1 MSKTFPFAVV
11 GDWHLAYVT
20 AAGLTKLNHKTALIT
35 SQYQPNSHTIPKLD
49 FFEPGLDETFEKSS
63 ASGLLSF
70 FSAPNDEWTAD
81 YVWLCVDTPVDE
93 RDEPQ
98 LDILFQLL
106 DQIKAKNVC
115 KKALLVSSQIPIGFC
130 QQVEKEYGFPV
141 VCIPEN
147 LRLGQGLKTFSEA
160 DRVVI
165 GSQSPKLGEEVK
177 TLLSGIKAN
186 FVLCNLPTAEMIK
199 HATNTFLANSISFA
213 NQIAAIGESFG
224 VNSRV
229 VGEALKLDSRI
240 GSKAYVVPGLG
251 FAGGTLPRD
260 LRVLQ
265 KTARMMDH
273 SATLIDSILEVNE
286 RVFGNI
292 VRGFEEYFG
301 GNLKGKTICVLGY
314 TYKPDADTVRRSP
327 AFEVSKLLKEKGAKV
342 VGYDPVMNGK
352 NIEPLASM
360 LKHVSDWS
368 QLPKVDGYVVLT
380 KRPIFAELKFPESGD
395 EKKPPLVFDAHGVL
409 NSEKVN
415 AFGLAY
421 KPIWEPVVFPN

>member
-1 MSKTFPFAVV
+1 MSKHFPFAVV

-20 AAGLTKLNHKTALIT
+20 AAGLTKLGHKTALIT
-35 SQYQPNSHTIPKLD
+35 SQYKPDSHTIPKLD
-49 FFEPGLDETFEKSS
+49 FYEPELDETFEKASS
-63 ASGLLSF
+63 SGLLNF
-70 FSAPNDEWTAD
+70 FPTPNNDWSADF
-81 YVWLCVDTPVDE
+81 VWLCIDTPVDE

-98 LDILFQLL
+98 LESLFQILE
-106 DQIKAKNVC
+106 QIKAMGVC

-130 QQVEKEYGFPV
+130 QQAEKEYDFPV

-147 LRLGQGLKTFSEA
+147 LRLGQGLKTFSHA

-165 GSQSPKLGEEVK
+165 GSQSQTLAEEIK
-177 TLLSGIKAN
+177 GHLSGIKAN

-199 HATNTFLANSISFA
+199 HATNTFLANSISFS

-265 KTARMMDH
+265 KTARMLDH

-301 GNLKGKTICVLGY
+301 NLKNKTICVLGY

-342 VGYDPVMNGK
+342 VGFDPVMNGK
-352 NIEPLASM
+352 NIEPLDSM

-368 QLPKVDGYVVLT
+368 QMPKVDGYVVLT
-380 KRPIFAELKFPESGD
+380 KRPIFSELKFPESRG

-415 AFGLAY
+415 QFGLAY
-421 KPIWEPVVFPN
+421 KPIWEPVVFPS